1 MPAPVCI
8 TGATGYVG
16 SHIVDAFL
24 EAGIP
29 VRAAVR
35 SPDDPAKTAHLHA
48 MAERHGTALSLHA
61 ADLGTAGSFD
71 AAMAECEGLIHVAAV
86 ARLTAPDPQRQIVDP
101 SVEGARNVLSAA
113 SKAGVRRVVLTSSVA
128 AVGSYRASQDHA
140 LTEADWNDAATLKTD
155 PYGMAKTQAERL
167 AWELADTAAWDLVV
181 CNPAMVLGP
190 VFTRRHCAASPAI
203 VRDILR
209 GSFPANPRFCF
220 GVVDARDVAAAHLA
234 AFQDPDAQGR
244 HLLAAGNLWMRD
256 MAVMLDDA
264 FRAYRIKT
272 GTLPNFALRIAAL
285 FDKRM
290 DSNVLADI
298 LDREPHYDGD
308 HARSALGIRYRELD
322 ESVMDTARSMVEQGF
337 VTTK

>member
-1 MPAPVCI
+1 
-8 TGATGYVG
+8 
-16 SHIVDAFL
+16 
-24 EAGIP
+24 
-29 VRAAVR
+29 
-35 SPDDPAKTAHLHA
+35 
-48 MAERHGTALSLHA
+48 
-61 ADLGTAGSFD
+61 
-71 AAMAECEGLIHVAAV
+71 
-86 ARLTAPDPQRQIVDP
+86 
-101 SVEGARNVLSAA
+101 
-113 SKAGVRRVVLTSSVA
+113 
-128 AVGSYRASQDHA
+128 
-140 LTEADWNDAATLKTD
+140 
-155 PYGMAKTQAERL
+155 MAKTQAERL